1 MWYTNSSEKE
11 HVMEQISAEKLADIY
26 IKIRDA
32 KQAEEEKMKVKLAE
46 FQEQLDV
53 ISEQLLELC
62 KSQDA
67 TSIKT
72 TAGTIIKKLSTRYWS
87 TDWDSMHGFIKE
99 HDAFGLMEQRI
110 HQGNMKQFLEEN
122 PELMPPGVQV
132 DRKYTVVVRR
142 S

>member
-1 MWYTNSSEKE
+1 
-11 HVMEQISAEKLADIY
+11 MEQMSAEKLANIY

-32 KQAEEEKMKVKLAE
+32 KQVEEEKMKVKLAE
-46 FQEQLDV
+46 FQEQLDL

-62 KSQDA
+62 KKQNA

-72 TAGTIIKKLSTRYWS
+72 ESGTIIRKISTRYWS
-87 TDWDSMHGFIKE
+87 TDWESMHTFIKE
-99 HDAFGLMEQRI
+99 HDALGLLEQRL
-110 HQGNMKQFLEEN
+110 HQANMKQFLEEN

>member
-1 MWYTNSSEKE
+1 MWYTIGSEKE
-11 HVMEQISAEKLADIY
+11 YEMEQMSAEKLANIY

-32 KQAEEEKMKVKLAE
+32 KQAEEEKMKAKLSE
-46 FQEQLDV
+46 FQEQLDL

-62 KSQDA
+62 KDQNA

-72 TAGTIIKKLSTRYWS
+72 ESGTIIRKISTRYWS
-87 TDWDSMHGFIKE
+87 TDWESMHAFIKK
-99 HDAFGLMEQRI
+99 HDALGLLEQRL
-110 HQGNMKQFLEEN
+110 HQANMKQFLEEN

>member
-1 MWYTNSSEKE
+1 
-11 HVMEQISAEKLADIY
+11 MEQISAEKLADIY

-32 KQAEEEKMKVKLAE
+32 KQAEEEKMMSKLAE

-62 KSQDA
+62 KSQNA
-67 TSIKT
+67 SSIKT
-72 TAGTIIKKLSTRYWS
+72 KAGTVIKKLSTRYWS
-87 TDWDSMHGFIKE
+87 TDWDSMHNFIKE
-99 HDAFGLMEQRI
+99 HDALGLLEQRI
-110 HQGNMKQFLEEN
+110 HQSNMKQFLEEN

>member
-1 MWYTNSSEKE
+1 
-11 HVMEQISAEKLADIY
+11 MEQMSAEKLANIY

-32 KQAEEEKMKVKLAE
+32 KQAEEEKMKSKLSE
-46 FQEQLDV
+46 YQEQLDM

-62 KSQDA
+62 KDQDA

-72 TAGTIIKKLSTRYWS
+72 ASGTIIRKVSTRYWS
-87 TDWDSMHGFIKE
+87 TDWESMHQFIKE
-99 HDAFGLMEQRI
+99 HDALNLLESRI
-110 HQGNMKQFLEEN
+110 HQANMKQFLEEN
-122 PELMPPGVQV
+122 PELMPAGVQV

>member
-1 MWYTNSSEKE
+1 
-11 HVMEQISAEKLADIY
+11 MEQISAEKLADIY

-32 KQAEEEKMKVKLAE
+32 KQAEEEKMMSKLAE

-62 KSQDA
+62 KSQNA
-67 TSIKT
+67 SSIKT
-72 TAGTIIKKLSTRYWS
+72 KVGTIIKKLSTRYWS
-87 TDWDSMHGFIKE
+87 TDWDSMHNFIKE
-99 HDAFGLMEQRI
+99 HDALGLLEQRI

>member
-1 MWYTNSSEKE
+1 MWYTIGSEKE
-11 HVMEQISAEKLADIY
+11 YEMEQMSAEKLANIY

-32 KQAEEEKMKVKLAE
+32 KQTEEEKMKVKLSE
-46 FQEQLDV
+46 FQEQLDL

-62 KSQDA
+62 KDQNA

-72 TAGTIIKKLSTRYWS
+72 ESGTIIRKISTRYWS
-87 TDWDSMHGFIKE
+87 TDWESMHAFIKE
-99 HDAFGLMEQRI
+99 HDALGLLEQRL
-110 HQGNMKQFLEEN
+110 HQANMKQFLEEN

>member
-1 MWYTNSSEKE
+1 
-11 HVMEQISAEKLADIY
+11 MEQMSAEKLANIY

-46 FQEQLDV
+46 FQEQLDL
-53 ISEQLLELC
+53 ISDQLLELC
-62 KSQDA
+62 KNQNAS
-67 TSIKT
+67 SIKT
-72 TAGTIIKKLSTRYWS
+72 DSGTIIRKLSTRYWS
-87 TDWDSMHGFIKE
+87 TDWESMHQFIKE
-99 HDAFGLMEQRI
+99 NDALGLLEQRI
-110 HQGNMKQFLEEN
+110 HQANMKQFLEEN

>member
-1 MWYTNSSEKE
+1 
-11 HVMEQISAEKLADIY
+11 MEQISAEKLADIY

-32 KQAEEEKMKVKLAE
+32 KQAEEEKMESKLAE

-67 TSIKT
+67 SSIKT
-72 TAGTIIKKLSTRYWS
+72 SAGTIIKKLSTRYWS
-87 TDWDSMHGFIKE
+87 TDWDSMHNFIKE
-99 HDAFGLMEQRI
+99 HDALGLLEQRI

>member
-1 MWYTNSSEKE
+1 MCYTNSSDKE
-11 HVMEQISAEKLADIY
+11 HVMEQMSAEKLANIY

-32 KQAEEEKMKVKLAE
+32 KQAEEEKMKSKLSE
-46 FQEQLDV
+46 YQEQLDM

-62 KSQDA
+62 KDQDA

-72 TAGTIIKKLSTRYWS
+72 ASGTIIRKVSTRYWS
-87 TDWDSMHGFIKE
+87 TDWESMHQFIKE
-99 HDAFGLMEQRI
+99 HDALNLLESRI
-110 HQGNMKQFLEEN
+110 HQANMKQFLEEN
-122 PELMPPGVQV
+122 PELMPAGVQV

>member
-1 MWYTNSSEKE
+1 
-11 HVMEQISAEKLADIY
+11 MEQISAEKLADIY

-32 KQAEEEKMKVKLAE
+32 KQAEEEKMKSKLAE

-72 TAGTIIKKLSTRYWS
+72 TAGTIIKKLSTRYWP
-87 TDWDSMHGFIKE
+87 TDWESMHGFIKE

>member
-1 MWYTNSSEKE
+1 MVYYQLEKE
-11 HVMEQISAEKLADIY
+11 YVMEQMSAEKLANIY

-46 FQEQLDV
+46 FQEQLDL
-53 ISEQLLELC
+53 ISDQLLELC
-62 KSQDA
+62 KNQNAS
-67 TSIKT
+67 SIKT
-72 TAGTIIKKLSTRYWS
+72 DSGTIIRKLSTRYWS
-87 TDWDSMHGFIKE
+87 TDWESMHQFIKE
-99 HDAFGLMEQRI
+99 NDALGLLEQRI
-110 HQGNMKQFLEEN
+110 HQANMKQFLEEN

>member
-1 MWYTNSSEKE
+1 
-11 HVMEQISAEKLADIY
+11 MEQISAEKLADIY

-32 KQAEEEKMKVKLAE
+32 KQAEEEKMKAKLAE

-62 KSQDA
+62 KNQDA

-87 TDWDSMHGFIKE
+87 TDWDSMHTFIKE
-99 HDAFGLMEQRI
+99 HDAFGLLEQRI

>member
-1 MWYTNSSEKE
+1 
-11 HVMEQISAEKLADIY
+11 MEQMSAEKLANIY

-32 KQAEEEKMKVKLAE
+32 KQAEEEKMKSKLAE
-46 FQEQLDV
+46 FQEQLDL

-62 KSQDA
+62 KDQNA

-72 TAGTIIKKLSTRYWS
+72 ESGTIIRKISTRYWTS
-87 TDWDSMHGFIKE
+87 DNESLYNFVKDNNAIE
-99 HDAFGLMEQRI
+99 LLQPRI
-110 HQGNMKQFLEEN
+110 NQANLKQFLEEN

-132 DRKYTVVVRR
+132 ENKYTVVIRR